1 MVSKIT
7 GMFLELDVDDI
18 INILQ
23 DYSTLE
29 ANINESIVLLNEE
42 YNLDKE
48 I

>member
-23 DYSTLE
+23 DNSILE

-42 YNLDKE
+42 NNLDKE